1 MKNRLVP
8 KPTVISQLH
17 QEIRGDEVSVISLR
31 NFVNSWL
38 QRESSAAAPPT
49 FAFYRNTVN
58 RFLAFLLLGGV
69 TKLGLPEITREHI
82 TRFRSEEA
90 KWSTPKTVNREVK
103 LLRMILRA
111 ARCDASVVD
120 DAAAFADTIRIG
132 LRSNEFADILATG
145 PLEKTAHGNS
155 DNVGPRRGRRIL
167 GTEQIVGLIRPTTAG
182 DRNLRVHEESLF
194 LDHADCW
201 VIRYHGETAL
211 LKRTRG
217 LGCLAVLLHDPGR
230 EFHVSELIARPMVVS
245 TRGAGGTVPR
255 RVTSGLSGGFPI
267 LDSQAKAEYKRR
279 LNELRQDLAEAERLN
294 DFQRRTEAQT
304 ELKAIAHHLA
314 SAVGLGRR
322 DRRTSS
328 DAERARSAVTKCIRK
343 AIRQIGNTIPS
354 LGCHLAG
361 RIKTGYFCSY
371 NPHPERPVSWKF

>member
-1 MKNRLVP
+1 MKKGLVP

-17 QEIRGDEVSVISLR
+17 QEIRGDEVSVASLR

-38 QRESSAAAPPT
+38 QRGASAAAPPT

-69 TKLGLPEITREHI
+69 TELGWPEITREHI

-90 KWSTPKTVNREVK
+90 KWSAPKTVNRQVK
-103 LLRMILRA
+103 FLWMILRA
-111 ARCDASVVD
+111 ARCDGSVVT
-120 DAAAFADTIRIG
+120 AAFADTMRIG

-145 PLEKTAHGNS
+145 PRKKTARRNS
-155 DNVGPRRGRRIL
+155 DNIRPRRGRRIL

-217 LGCLAVLLHDPGR
+217 LGCLAVLLHDAGR
-230 EFHVSELIARPMVVS
+230 EFHVSELTARPMVVS
-245 TRGAGGTVPR
+245 TRAAGGTVHGS
-255 RVTSGLSGGFPI
+255 VSSGLSGGFPI

-354 LGCHLAG
+354 LGCHLAA